1 MRYFAQSPRVALS
14 ALLFSLSIA
23 GQNGSAA
30 SLASLLGGKY
40 RVSPV
45 GPSGNRVLEESSVLL
60 LRKPGLVGIQ
70 MGNTPIVAQTFKGGL
85 LKSPSFILRALKNP
99 ESGSPLPIG
108 ERVYLVNIQV
118 NIKGDSV
125 TFVVFRCGDCTQVDP
140 ASLRAGVIFQF
151 PKGFLKTANFAPVD
165 EVIEEMFSVDTGV
178 TPQPTGREQQV
189 SGLYVFTTDS
199 NNQVR
204 LNADGSFWLRQN
216 GQTFNGSFSL
226 DGNKLT
232 IQQDGRK
239 PVSGGVLE
247 GGRIIDPKGSTW
259 VLQAQP
265 EQAPGPIVS
274 EVSIVEPPPPPEP
287 PEVPPAKTIER
298 GQSVE
303 HVVAALG
310 QPKKIVK
317 LAPKLIYFYKDMK
330 ITFLNGKVSDVQ

>member
-125 TFVVFRCGDCTQVDP
+125 TFVVFRCGGCTQVDP

-151 PKGFLKTANFAPVD
+151 PKGFLKTANFAQVD

-178 TPQPTGREQQV
+178 TSQPTGREQQV

-199 NNQVR
+199 NNQRVY
-204 LNADGSFWLRQN
+204 
-216 GQTFNGSFSL
+216 
-226 DGNKLT
+226 
-232 IQQDGRK
+232 
-239 PVSGGVLE
+239 
-247 GGRIIDPKGSTW
+247 KG
-259 VLQAQP
+259 LCKQC
-265 EQAPGPIVS
+265 
-274 EVSIVEPPPPPEP
+274 
-287 PEVPPAKTIER
+287 
-298 GQSVE
+298 
-303 HVVAALG
+303 
-310 QPKKIVK
+310 
-317 LAPKLIYFYKDMK
+317 
-330 ITFLNGKVSDVQ
+330 